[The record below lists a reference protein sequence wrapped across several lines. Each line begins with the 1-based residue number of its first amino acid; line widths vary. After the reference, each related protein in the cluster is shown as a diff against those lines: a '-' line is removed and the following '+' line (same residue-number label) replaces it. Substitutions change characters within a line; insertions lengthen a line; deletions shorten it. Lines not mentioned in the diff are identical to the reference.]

1 MGGKNLKATPKDNAR
16 SARRHERRQSSGR
29 LTPLQKA
36 AIKAAELKKKQEE
49 YLVKKALKDN
59 AKAKKEKERLARRK
73 RR

>member
-1 MGGKNLKATPKDNAR
+1 MGGKNLKATAKDNAR

-29 LTPLQKA
+29 LTPLQRA

-49 YLVKKALKDN
+49 YLIKKALKDN
-59 AKAKKEKERLARRK
+59 AKAKKEKEKLAKRK

>member
-1 MGGKNLKATPKDNAR
+1 MNEDRPFLHIPLPSEED
-16 SARRHERRQSSGR
+16 RRLFE
-29 LTPLQKA
+29 
-36 AIKAAELKKKQEE
+36 EWLKKKQEE